1 MKTAVPSQEPSY
13 KSEFDSSD
21 EAIGRRLREAREG
34 RGLTQQAVSVRSKWV
49 DSDGKGVSRTALIG
63 YESGASRPGA
73 RELRILCETLAV
85 SPNYLLFGSESPFET
100 SYPGLEAL
108 RNVSGAG
115 PNEFSRALQVAF
127 VLTALKGHERDAIL
141 TLALSL
147 AGRQLGDLR
156 LGALRAAAGFCDGP
170 VFDAL
175 IRQVGPDAMTGQMTL
190 EQMAERI
197 TQGGGATV
205 GTRLRLDED
214 GDVVSGEWVYPDPK
228 DRKESP

>member
-1 MKTAVPSQEPSY
+1 MKPDAPSQEPSY

-49 DSDGKGVSRTALIG
+49 DPEGKGISRTTLVG
-63 YESGASRPGA
+63 YESGDSKPGA
-73 RELRILCETLAV
+73 RELRLLCETLTV
-85 SPNYLLFGSESPFET
+85 TPNYVLFGSESPFEA

-108 RNVSGAG
+108 RNVSGGG

-147 AGRQLGDLR
+147 GGRQLGDLR
-156 LGALRAAAGFCDGP
+156 LGALRAAAGFCSGP

-175 IRQVGPDAMTGQMTL
+175 IRQVGPDAEDGQMTL
-190 EQMAERI
+190 EQMAESI
-197 TQGGGATV
+197 TRGGGATI
-205 GTRLRLDED
+205 GTRLRFDDD
-214 GDVVSGEWVYPDPK
+214 GDVVSGEWMYPDPK
-228 DRKESP
+228 ADQESS